1 MTYKELK
8 DLHKKAKRII
18 ESDLEWDIKYNMIF
32 SEDMSQKVDFDW
44 VDPDIDYE
52 DDVRAWMSGFDEH
65 MRIQKI
71 IAQQIEY

>member
-44 VDPDIDYE
+44 VDPDMDYE
-52 DDVRAWMSGFDEH
+52 DDVRAWMSGFYEH